1 MYLNKEISITTLDL
15 VRHRGLKS
23 GSAPADFHGEKG
35 TKAVDDR
42 KKVLK
47 RTLDNLDDDF
57 GQVDHDKD
65 GYLTRMEFGHLIQ
78 MHIDQSL
85 RRGQKHLHQDMHEDF
100 IHPSWR
106 EDL

>member
-57 GQVDHDKD
+57 GQVDM
-65 GYLTRMEFGHLIQ
+65 TRTVI
-78 MHIDQSL
+78 
-85 RRGQKHLHQDMHEDF
+85 
-100 IHPSWR
+100 
-106 EDL
+106 